1 MSSGLRLTVV
11 VGLLLVVIILVV
23 HPLLDLE
30 PTVLRSLQ
38 TSGLLLV
45 LFIFHNISGHTKLP
59 LGCTLIVPKTL
70 LPSVRIVRLSSIS
83 FVLGSAKARFFFQ
96 NKLLALQLNVDC
108 ADSLSCT
115 SDVVIEQ

>member
-59 LGCTLIVPKTL
+59 LGCTLIVPENSASLRKDC
-70 LPSVRIVRLSSIS
+70 PSVIDLFCTRL
-83 FVLGSAKARFFFQ
+83 
-96 NKLLALQLNVDC
+96 C
-108 ADSLSCT
+108 
-115 SDVVIEQ
+115 

>member
-11 VGLLLVVIILVV
+11 AGLLLVVIILVA

-45 LFIFHNISGHTKLP
+45 VFIFHKSEMIILFDKL
-59 LGCTLIVPKTL
+59 
-70 LPSVRIVRLSSIS
+70 
-83 FVLGSAKARFFFQ
+83 
-96 NKLLALQLNVDC
+96 
-108 ADSLSCT
+108 
-115 SDVVIEQ
+115 VIR